1 MGGGGMT
8 NHNSLFKA
16 LWARSGLEIALVL
29 TLLGFQ
35 PQSSLAGP
43 PGKPPKASDIAV
55 ITTIS
60 DSDAEHSYTVGSD
73 GGGAYFD
80 GVDNVIS
87 ILTVNG
93 YNGIPNGDW
102 QFNKPVVKR
111 KQRVNGRNMTIS
123 LNAADAVQIG
133 DPHYTAPAIPP
144 FWGTETVYAYAEV
157 KCTFLNKSMLT
168 MAANTTMTCPL
179 LIDFF
184 YGDPEVQYGLNPAH
198 SFNNFP
204 ENTDAQITCESEDS
218 GGCNAW
224 SIDPYANP
232 DPYGGRDPVEAVG
245 RLVPHPDLT
254 VNDGD
259 FYMRFHIRVTR
270 P

>member
-1 MGGGGMT
+1 MT
-8 NHNSLFKA
+8 RSSSFFKA
-16 LWARSGLEIALVL
+16 LLRRPGFRVAALTPMLALTGLALA
-29 TLLGFQ
+29 
-35 PQSSLAGP
+35 S
-43 PGKPPKASDIAV
+43 PGKPPKATDMSV
-55 ITTIS
+55 TTTIS
-60 DSDAEHSYTVGSD
+60 DVDANGNPYTVQSD
-73 GGGAYFD
+73 GGGLYFD
-80 GVDNVIS
+80 GIDNVTS

-111 KQRVNGRNMTIS
+111 KQRVNGRNMSIS
-123 LNAADAVQIG
+123 LNQADAVQIG
-133 DPHYTAPAIPP
+133 DPHYTAPAMPP
-144 FWGTETVYAYAEV
+144 FWGTEVVYAYSEV

-204 ENTDAQITCESEDS
+204 ENTDAQITCESAGSD
-218 GGCNAW
+218 GCNAW
-224 SIDPYANP
+224 SIDPYPNP
-232 DPYGGRDPVEAVG
+232 APYGGRDPVEAVG

-259 FYMRFHIRVTR
+259 FYMRFHFHITR